1 MIIRKSTIAFII
13 LSIALVYTISPWF
26 FEKKLLFNEI
36 LSFIGLVLLAYH
48 QFKIEKDPVI
58 ISVLL
63 LIAWGLVQMIFSL
76 LWMDSFYYLLRNSVI
91 VYSMFGFFL
100 GYFCFKYLPSFIE
113 KIRTLL
119 QVYITILLAIPVS
132 KFYFERFGMAVLFP
146 ALFRKAGRWTLPLL
160 ILLNLLYG
168 IQYQSATAVLIALL
182 FCLLFIIKE
191 FKFFL
196 AFTAIALLVFM
207 VFFFSIQPN
216 LNIIRIGYS
225 PYSDA
230 AIHRVMDS
238 HPILSLD
245 GNSTWR
251 LVLWKQVLVDQFPKN
266 LLGIGF
272 GTPMYKYFPV
282 EEEAKIKS
290 LPYVLGAHNS
300 FIYLF
305 GRLGLVYLILI
316 GIIYYE
322 VFREYFLFKD
332 YYYKNS
338 HIFLFWSFLSSTVIA
353 LVNPA
358 LESPI
363 YAAGYWILLGFL
375 ARVIYIRRNSSK
387 HQTLRENIVYP

>member
-1 MIIRKSTIAFII
+1 MSIRKSTIAYLI

-36 LSFIGLVLLAYH
+36 LSFIGLALLAYH

-63 LIAWGLVQMIFSL
+63 LIAWGFVQMIFSL

-100 GYFCFKYLPSFIE
+100 GYFCFKYLPSFVG
-113 KIRTLL
+113 KIRRLL
-119 QVYITILLAIPVS
+119 QAYITILLAIPVS
-132 KFYFERFGMAVLFP
+132 KFYFERFGMAVIFP
-146 ALFRKAGRWTLPLL
+146 ALFRKASKWTLPLL
-160 ILLNLLYG
+160 ILLNLIYG
-168 IQYQSATAVLIALL
+168 LQYSSATAVLIAGL

-196 AFTAIALLVFM
+196 GFVGISLLVFL
-207 VFFFSIQPN
+207 VFFFSIQSN

-225 PYSDA
+225 HYSDK

-238 HPILSLD
+238 HPVLSLD

-272 GTPMYKYFPV
+272 GTPMFTYFPV
-282 EEEAKIKS
+282 EEVAKIKS

-305 GRLGLVYLILI
+305 GRLGLVYLTLI
-316 GIIYYE
+316 SIVYYQ

-332 YYYKNS
+332 YYYSNS
-338 HIFLFWSFLSSTVIA
+338 NIFLFWSFLSSTVIA

-363 YAAGYWILLGFL
+363 YAVGYWILLGFL
-375 ARVIYIRRNSSK
+375 ARAIYIRRQSSK
-387 HQTLRENIVYP
+387 HPSLSESTIYT